1 MAGEEKAKQDGVL
14 CPRCGR
20 RGHVIGQPNHLYDSG
35 VPMRC
40 YDHGG
45 YSWGAYGTEALE
57 ESNGLTALSKANAAK
72 CQVAAMSNEKLGAR
86 KDPKCNGV
94 EPA

>member
-1 MAGEEKAKQDGVL
+1 MPSMWTARA
-14 CPRCGR
+14 R
-20 RGHVIGQPNHLYDSG
+20 
-35 VPMRC
+35 
-40 YDHGG
+40 
-45 YSWGAYGTEALE
+45 WGAYGTEALE